1 MSVKNQ
7 RACSKFKGIIVQRID
22 IKNPSKITG
31 VLYIYLP
38 TLHPSAQTTNKSRLA
53 SRLIR
58 PALLRHSR
66 GLGCRYGCLRR
77 RIRKQRV

>member
-7 RACSKFKGIIVQRID
+7 RARSKFKIIIAQRID
-22 IKNPSKITG
+22 IKNPSNLTG

-38 TLHPSAQTTNKSRLA
+38 TLHPSAQTTNKSRPV

-58 PALLRHSR
+58 PALLRHSL
-66 GLGCRYGCLRR
+66 GLGYR
-77 RIRKQRV
+77 